1 MKLGKNL
8 SDIQKSNRCI
18 VFESLLNDGPISRVD
33 LARNTGLNKATITN
47 IIQSFINR
55 GIVKDVGS
63 INASN
68 GRKVAGLS
76 LSINSV
82 VSIIIRIQANQIIFC
97 TSDFDGEVNN
107 YVTVPYYSDDETP
120 DKVIEIILEHTDQ
133 IIEIC
138 KAQNKKIL
146 GISIATLGWLFQ
158 DKGTYI
164 IKADIASVLE
174 KIELKSFFE
183 QHYPDYFVYIEHDA
197 KVSSLAEWD
206 YYCKNEEHT
215 PTSMLNIVAD
225 VGFGGGIIINGEV
238 FSGFNGIAGEV
249 GHMGINPA
257 SGSFI
262 PRKGILNYGGLF
274 EDHASPL
281 ALQHRVVENLPEFP
295 KSILST
301 KSTIEEI
308 YDAYEAGDSLAEF
321 CVSKMARYLAYGLTG
336 IIFILNPEV
345 IVLGDKMIRSD
356 KFYKQLNTY
365 LEMFLPKEIFHVTKI
380 RFSAYQDKGVLLGA
394 NIALLKH
401 FIKTKKLFDF
411 LNLEYQ

>member
-1 MKLGKNL
+1 M
-8 SDIQKSNRCI
+8 
-18 VFESLLNDGPISRVD
+18 NDGPISRVD

-225 VGFGGGIIINGEV
+225 VGFGGGIIING
-238 FSGFNGIAGEV
+238 
-249 GHMGINPA
+249 
-257 SGSFI
+257 
-262 PRKGILNYGGLF
+262 
-274 EDHASPL
+274 
-281 ALQHRVVENLPEFP
+281 
-295 KSILST
+295 
-301 KSTIEEI
+301 
-308 YDAYEAGDSLAEF
+308 
-321 CVSKMARYLAYGLTG
+321 
-336 IIFILNPEV
+336 
-345 IVLGDKMIRSD
+345 
-356 KFYKQLNTY
+356 
-365 LEMFLPKEIFHVTKI
+365 
-380 RFSAYQDKGVLLGA
+380 
-394 NIALLKH
+394 
-401 FIKTKKLFDF
+401 
-411 LNLEYQ
+411 